1 MPHRARR
8 TSHGIQRS
16 EQWEQPT
23 PRRIGRESRAA
34 PAALPVPRTG
44 PALGW
49 QLLSS
54 LALLAALVWI
64 GRAQLRAGRPDTW
77 LLSPLDGLAIALGGD
92 GAYPMRQRLGLLL
105 IALVCFAAW
114 RHRRR
119 VRLAYRPGPVDVHEF
134 TDATPDHNAPVDDLK
149 SQFCQRLSETHIYP
163 PYAGPAD
170 PPPETF
176 LDVASG
182 VDPRTGNPLA
192 MLLQMLP
199 RLWPRIG
206 YRVTGVLQV
215 RAQEPCYGVSAT
227 VTSFLGGGRS
237 AMTTQWGG
245 TWEEATGRAAYWVLA
260 TILPVTRLGR
270 AAPWR
275 NWYGRELPSALF
287 AAYNRGKE
295 SQDRRQFDEAL
306 RYYGEALG
314 LDPFNADLRVM
325 VASVQEEMGLFLDAL
340 DTYQS
345 ALVLREQGGWYD
357 DHVWTTRA
365 DRLRHLP
372 RHLLGT
378 LRYLRRRPDSIRLRY
393 QYACTLAYTERTVHQ
408 WFKSDGVGD
417 REKVRRQMRQ
427 RLEKAFV
434 DRYWPVVVTFAD
446 APGEP
451 AAKEW
456 LRRTLREYP
465 EATRVVFQIAA
476 AQELYRLRE
485 DTVLAWFVRATR
497 SEVTHSALLLL
508 RDVWAPLRLARAW
521 HDWAAAGWQPARPG
535 TATGPLPDPS
545 ADGGRPVASVGAG
558 QPPVS
563 SVGAGQP
570 PAGPVGPFED
580 GGCLAGWWRRG
591 PRTRARTLS
600 REWPCGGVLLDRAIR
615 RAQRRRWPRQ
625 PLRSFDFYNAA
636 CTYAFALKGYF
647 PEREHPAPAHLSAA
661 GRALW
666 RGRRLIADA
675 LPLAYPPRWHR
686 RPAAPPA
693 IPVPPPAI
701 PVPPPASPAGSGSPA
716 GSPDGAGARP
726 DGATGAV
733 PPEPSPHPLPPPVAS
748 LVAKAVE
755 QLRAALACTESGVA
769 ADRLRRWILSSEPDL
784 APLRRL
790 QDFGYFEEE
799 VYPSL
804 KVVLP
809 RPDKVINSRM
819 SAYAKEL
826 LCQGAVLLEQTWHDR
841 ALPPQTADP
850 HQLIGWLGLDAE
862 TWDTLCRIAL
872 DHARY
877 WRDRTEFIRLLRR
890 AVDPVRL
897 AEARFPPSIP
907 RYDDLSL
914 AGADRLVGDGS
925 RPEENI
931 ERLARHNIALV
942 DRRLNAIYQTVAEHA
957 GDGSLRARRRL
968 AELDYRG
975 EPLRGDEA
983 QGICTRQAGRWHQVA
998 ERMRE
1003 TGPVVDTS
1011 GLGVLEPRN

>member
-16 EQWEQPT
+16 AQWEQPT

-34 PAALPVPRTG
+34 PAALPVPRPG
-44 PALGW
+44 RALAA
-49 QLLSS
+49 QIVAS
-54 LALLAALVWI
+54 LALLAALIWV
-64 GRAQLRAGRPDTW
+64 GRTHLRAGRPDTW
-77 LLSPLDGLAIALGGD
+77 LLSPLDGIAVLLGGD
-92 GAYPMRQRLGLLL
+92 GAHPARQRLGLVALAL
-105 IALVCFAAW
+105 ICFAAW

-119 VRLAYRPGPVDVHEF
+119 VRLAYRPGPVDVQEF
-134 TDATPDHNAPVDDLK
+134 TDATPDHSGPVDDLR

-176 LDVASG
+176 LDVAGG
-182 VDPRTGNPLA
+182 VDPRSGNPLVL
-192 MLLQMLP
+192 LLQMLP

-215 RAQEPCYGVSAT
+215 RAQEPRYGVSAT

-237 AMTTQWGG
+237 AMTTQWGN
-245 TWEEATGRAAYWVLA
+245 TWEEATRRAAYWVLA

-275 NWYGRELPSALF
+275 NWCGRELPAALF
-287 AAYNRGKE
+287 AAYDKGKE
-295 SQDRRQFDEAL
+295 LQDRRQFDEAL
-306 RYYGEALG
+306 RYYAEALR

-357 DHVWTTRA
+357 DHVWTTRT
-365 DRLRHLP
+365 DRLRDP
-372 RHLLGT
+372 RRHLLGT
-378 LRYLRRRPDSIRLRY
+378 LRHLRRRPDSIRLRY

-408 WFKSDGVGD
+408 WFRSDGVGD

-446 APGEP
+446 APGEQS
-451 AAKEW
+451 AREW
-456 LRRTLREYP
+456 LRRVLRGFP
-465 EATRVVFQIAA
+465 EATQVVFQIAA

-485 DTVLAWFVRATR
+485 DSVLAWFVRTSR
-497 SEVTHSALLLL
+497 SEVTRSALLLL

-521 HDWAAAGWQPARPG
+521 HDWAAAGWQPLHRA
-535 TATGPLPDPS
+535 
-545 ADGGRPVASVGAG
+545 GRVP
-558 QPPVS
+558 
-563 SVGAGQP
+563 
-570 PAGPVGPFED
+570 PVGPFDD

-591 PRTRARTLS
+591 PRIRAGPLS

-615 RAQRRRWPRQ
+615 RAQRRRWPA
-625 PLRSFDFYNAA
+625 PPPGSFEFYNAA
-636 CTYAFALKGYF
+636 CTYGFALKGYF
-647 PEREHPAPAHLSAA
+647 PEPERPAPAHLSAA

-666 RGRRLIADA
+666 RGRRLITDA
-675 LPLAYPPRWHR
+675 LPLAAHPPRWYR
-686 RPAAPPA
+686 WPITAPSAPGGDGHSGPDH
-693 IPVPPPAI
+693 PVEA
-701 PVPPPASPAGSGSPA
+701 
-716 GSPDGAGARP
+716 
-726 DGATGAV
+726 
-733 PPEPSPHPLPPPVAS
+733 SPHPLPPPVAP

-804 KVVLP
+804 GVVLP

-850 HQLIGWLGLDAE
+850 HQLIRWLDLDAE
-862 TWDTLCRIAL
+862 TWDVLGRIAL

-877 WRDRTEFIRLLRR
+877 WRDRAEFIRLLRA
-890 AVDPVRL
+890 AVDPVRI

-907 RYDDLSL
+907 RYDDLCL
-914 AGADRLVGDGS
+914 AGSERLVGDGS
-925 RPEENI
+925 RAEENI

-942 DRRLNAIYQTVAEHA
+942 DRRLNAIHQTLAEHA

-968 AELDYRG
+968 AGMELRG
-975 EPLRGDEA
+975 EPLRGDET
-983 QGICTRQAGRWHQVA
+983 QDICVRQAGRWHQVA

-1003 TGPVVDTS
+1003 SGPVVDTS
-1011 GLGVLEPRN
+1011 GLDALRLRER

>member
-34 PAALPVPRTG
+34 PAALPLPRTG
-44 PALGW
+44 RALGW
-49 QLLSS
+49 QLLST

-64 GRAQLRAGRPDTW
+64 GRAHLRAGRPDTW
-77 LLSPLDGLAIALGGD
+77 LLGPLDGLAIALGGD
-92 GAYPMRQRLGLLL
+92 GPHPLRQRLGLLL
-105 IALVCFAAW
+105 LALICFAAW

-134 TDATPDHNAPVDDLK
+134 TDATPDRSAPVDDLK

-182 VDPRTGNPLA
+182 VDPRSGNPLVI
-192 MLLQMLP
+192 LLQMLP

-215 RAQEPCYGVSAT
+215 RAQAPCYGVSAT

-245 TWEEATGRAAYWVLA
+245 TWEEATRRTAYWVLA

-275 NWYGRELPSALF
+275 NWCGRELPAALF
-287 AAYNRGKE
+287 AAYNKGKE
-295 SQDRRQFDEAL
+295 LQDRRQFDEAL
-306 RYYGEALG
+306 RYYGEALR

-357 DHVWTTRA
+357 DHIWTTRA
-365 DRLRHLP
+365 DRLRDLP

-408 WFKSDGVGD
+408 WFKQDGVGD

-451 AAKEW
+451 SAKEW
-456 LRRTLREYP
+456 LRRVLRECP
-465 EATRVVFQIAA
+465 EATRVVFQVAA

-508 RDVWAPLRLARAW
+508 RDVWAPLRLAKAW
-521 HDWAAAGWQPARPG
+521 HDWAATGWRPVHRPG
-535 TATGPLPDPS
+535 VVRLADPTG
-545 ADGGRPVASVGAG
+545 DGGDGGGPVA
-558 QPPVS
+558 
-563 SVGAGQP
+563 
-570 PAGPVGPFED
+570 PVGPFDD

-591 PRTRARTLS
+591 PRRRAQALS

-615 RAQRRRWPRQ
+615 RAQRRRWPRH

-647 PEREHPAPAHLSAA
+647 PERERSAPAYLSAA

-686 RPAAPPA
+686 RPATPTGPL
-693 IPVPPPAI
+693 
-701 PVPPPASPAGSGSPA
+701 
-716 GSPDGAGARP
+716 
-726 DGATGAV
+726 ATG
-733 PPEPSPHPLPPPVAS
+733 PTPHPLPPPVAP
-748 LVAKAVE
+748 LVARAVE

-850 HQLIGWLGLDAE
+850 HQLIRWLDLDAE

-877 WRDRTEFIRLLRR
+877 WRDRAEFIRLLRE
-890 AVDPVRL
+890 AVDPIRI
-897 AEARFPPSIP
+897 AEARFPPAIP
-907 RYDDLSL
+907 RYDDLCL

-925 RPEENI
+925 RTEENI

-957 GDGSLRARRRL
+957 GDGSLRARRRM
-968 AELDYRG
+968 AELDYKG

-1011 GLGVLEPRN
+1011 GLDLLRLRER

>member
-8 TSHGIQRS
+8 PSHGIQRS
-16 EQWEQPT
+16 EQWEQPA
-23 PRRIGRESRAA
+23 PRRIGIESRAA
-34 PAALPVPRTG
+34 PAALPVPRIG
-44 PALGW
+44 RS
-49 QLLSS
+49 LLLKTLSTV
-54 LALLAALVWI
+54 ALLGVLVW
-64 GRAQLRAGRPDTW
+64 AGREHLHPSRPGSW
-77 LLSPLDGLAIALGGD
+77 LLTPLDGLTVVFGGT
-92 GAYPMRQRLGLLL
+92 APHPTRLRLGIVIL
-105 IALVCFAAW
+105 AVACFAAW
-114 RHRRR
+114 RHHRR
-119 VRLAYRPGPVDVHEF
+119 VRLAYQPGPVDVHEF
-134 TDATPDHNAPVDDLK
+134 TDATPDHTGPVDDLK

-170 PPPETF
+170 PPPESF

-182 VDPRTGNPLA
+182 VDPKTTNPLA

-199 RLWPRIG
+199 RLWPKIG
-206 YRVTGVLQV
+206 YRVTGVLQK
-215 RAQEPCYGVSAT
+215 RTQEPCYGVSAT

-237 AMTTQWGG
+237 TMTTQWGS
-245 TWEEATGRAAYWVLA
+245 TWEEATRRTAYWVLA

-275 NWYGRELPSALF
+275 NWCGRELPADLF
-287 AAYNRGKE
+287 AAYNKGKE
-295 SQDRRQFDEAL
+295 LQDRRQFDEAL
-306 RYYGEALG
+306 WYYAEALK
-314 LDPFNADLRVM
+314 LDPFNADLRMM

-345 ALVLREQGGWYD
+345 ALVLREPGGWYD
-357 DHVWTTRA
+357 AHIWTTRG
-365 DRLRHLP
+365 DRLRDLP
-372 RHLLGT
+372 RHVFGT
-378 LRYLRRRPDSIRLRY
+378 LRYLRRRPDSIKLRY

-408 WFKSDGVGD
+408 WFKQDGVGA

-434 DRYWPVVVTFAD
+434 DRYWPVAASFAD

-456 LRRTLREYP
+456 LRRVLRGFP
-465 EATRVVFQIAA
+465 EATTVVFQIAA

-485 DTVLAWFVRATR
+485 DAVLGWFVRATR

-508 RDVWAPLRLARAW
+508 RDVWAPLRLAKAW
-521 HDWAAAGWQPARPG
+521 HDWAVLGWAPVRRAGPGSADARPARGVTGP
-535 TATGPLPDPS
+535 TGPL
-545 ADGGRPVASVGAG
+545 
-558 QPPVS
+558 
-563 SVGAGQP
+563 
-570 PAGPVGPFED
+570 ED

-591 PRTRARTLS
+591 PRRRARTLM

-615 RAQRRRWPRQ
+615 RAQRRRWPGQ

-636 CTYAFALKGYF
+636 CTYGFALKGYF
-647 PEREHPAPAHLSAA
+647 PDQDVAPPAHISAA

-666 RGRRLIADA
+666 LGRRLISDA
-675 LPLAYPPRWHR
+675 LPLAHPPRRHR
-686 RPAAPPA
+686 RPGAAP
-693 IPVPPPAI
+693 
-701 PVPPPASPAGSGSPA
+701 GG
-716 GSPDGAGARP
+716 GAYRA
-726 DGATGAV
+726 D
-733 PPEPSPHPLPPPVAS
+733 EPGGDPHPLPPPVAP
-748 LVAKAVE
+748 LVEKAVE

-804 KVVLP
+804 RLVFP

-819 SAYAKEL
+819 SAYAKQL
-826 LCQGAVLLEQTWHDR
+826 VCQGAVLLEQTWHDR

-850 HQLIGWLGLDAE
+850 HQLIRWLDRDAE
-862 TWDTLCRIAL
+862 TWDVLCRIAL

-877 WRDRTEFIRLLRR
+877 WRDRADFIRLVRE
-890 AVDPVRL
+890 AVDPIRI
-897 AEARFPPSIP
+897 AENHFPPNIP
-907 RYDDLSL
+907 RFDDLMLS
-914 AGADRLVGDGS
+914 GADRLVGDGT
-925 RPEENI
+925 RPEENV
-931 ERLARHNIALV
+931 ERLARLNIALV
-942 DRRLNAIYQTVAEHA
+942 DRRLNAIHQAVAEQA

-968 AELDYRG
+968 AGMDFRG

-983 QGICTRQAGRWHQVA
+983 QAICTRQAGRWHQVA

-1003 TGPVVDTS
+1003 TGPMVDTS
-1011 GLGVLEPRN
+1011 GLDAAHPRD

>member
-1 MPHRARR
+1 M
-8 TSHGIQRS
+8 
-16 EQWEQPT
+16 
-23 PRRIGRESRAA
+23 
-34 PAALPVPRTG
+34 PRTWR
-44 PALGW
+44 ALGW
-49 QLLSS
+49 QLVATLT
-54 LALLAALVWI
+54 LIGALVWI
-64 GRAQLRAGRPDTW
+64 GRAHLRAGRPDTW
-77 LLSPLDGLAIALGGD
+77 LLSPLDGLASALGAD
-92 GAYPMRQRLGLLL
+92 GPHPMRQRLGLILL
-105 IALVCFAAW
+105 ALICFAAW

-134 TDATPDHNAPVDDLK
+134 TDATPDRSAPVDDLK

-170 PPPETF
+170 PPPESF

-182 VDPRTGNPLA
+182 VDPRSGNPLA
-192 MLLQMLP
+192 ILLQMLP
-199 RLWPRIG
+199 RLWPKIG

-237 AMTTQWGG
+237 AMTTQWGT
-245 TWEEATGRAAYWVLA
+245 TWEEATRRTAYWVLA

-275 NWYGRELPSALF
+275 NWCGRELPAALF
-287 AAYNRGKE
+287 AAYNKGKE

-306 RYYGEALG
+306 RHYGEALR

-357 DHVWTTRA
+357 DHVWTTRT

-372 RHLLGT
+372 RHVIGT
-378 LRYLRRRPDSIRLRY
+378 LRYLRRRPDSIKLRY

-408 WFKSDGVGD
+408 WFKQDGVGD
-417 REKVRRQMRQ
+417 REKIRRQMRE

-446 APGEP
+446 GPGEP

-456 LRRTLREYP
+456 LRRVLRECP

-485 DTVLAWFVRATR
+485 DAALARFVRATR

-521 HDWAAAGWQPARPG
+521 HDWAAVGWQPARLDG
-535 TATGPLPDPS
+535 AASGDGGTGPT
-545 ADGGRPVASVGAG
+545 A
-558 QPPVS
+558 
-563 SVGAGQP
+563 
-570 PAGPVGPFED
+570 PVGPFDD

-591 PRTRARTLS
+591 PRLRARTLS

-615 RAQRRRWPRQ
+615 QAQRRRWPAR
-625 PLRSFDFYNAA
+625 PPRSFDFYNAA
-636 CTYAFALKGYF
+636 CTYGFALRGYF
-647 PEREHPAPAHLSAA
+647 ADLERPAPAYLSPAA
-661 GRALW
+661 RALW

-675 LPLAYPPRWHR
+675 LPLAHAPRWHR
-686 RPAAPPA
+686 RPAAPPVT
-693 IPVPPPAI
+693 PTGPAD
-701 PVPPPASPAGSGSPA
+701 PA
-716 GSPDGAGARP
+716 
-726 DGATGAV
+726 
-733 PPEPSPHPLPPPVAS
+733 PSPHPLPPPVAP

-804 KVVLP
+804 NVVLP

-841 ALPPQTADP
+841 ALPPQSADP
-850 HQLIGWLGLDAE
+850 HQFIRWLDLDAE

-872 DHARY
+872 DHGRY
-877 WRDRTEFIRLLRR
+877 WRDRAEFIRLLRQ
-890 AVDPVRL
+890 AVDPVRI

-907 RYDDLSL
+907 RYDDLCL
-914 AGADRLVGDGS
+914 AGAERLVGDGS

-968 AELDYRG
+968 VGLDFRG

-1011 GLGVLEPRN
+1011 GLDPLRLRER